1 MKNNYLKIGFLS
13 TCLILSS
20 LVLAQ
25 ANKVTIC
32 HIPPGNPAN
41 AHNITVSINAVGA
54 HLYGNNQHNDFLG
67 DCWAGCSVGSI
78 VKATQ
83 GKQSDGTPVATDRSD
98 SSKVL
103 GIPDGNNTPGEFY
116 TLGFGG
122 EIILKMDG
130 GILNRPGNDLYIYE
144 TSFGQPD
151 CDDYPEKAEIFV
163 STDMNSW
170 TSLGIICQDGG
181 VDIAPL
187 DWILYVKVKDV
198 SDPSGFSEVVD
209 GFDLDGIQCIRP
221 QQKQVVQKNES
232 FTIYPIPVTSVLNV
246 TFNEMKFG
254 ETLTAAVFDVMGKQ
268 VLRTEIKIDETSG
281 SLSIPMSGLSPGNY
295 VLQLT
300 GTDLRYSEQFLK
312 N

>member
-1 MKNNYLKIGFLS
+1 MKNNYLKTSFLS
-13 TCLILSS
+13 GCFLLNG

-25 ANKVTIC
+25 SNKVTIC

-41 AHNITVSINAVGA
+41 AHSISVSTNAVRA

-67 DCWAGCSVGSI
+67 DCWAGCLVET
-78 VKATQ
+78 VVQTTQ

-98 SSKVL
+98 ASKVL
-103 GIPDGNNTPGEFY
+103 GVPDGNNTPGEFY
-116 TLGFGG
+116 ALGFGG

-130 GILNRPGNDLYIYE
+130 GILNRPGNDLYVYE

-151 CDDYPEKAEIFV
+151 CNDYPERAEIFV

-170 TSLGIICQDGG
+170 TSLGIICQDGA

-198 SDPSGFSEVVD
+198 SDPLAFSQVVD

-221 QQKQVVQKNES
+221 QQKQIVEDQS
-232 FTIYPIPVTSVLNV
+232 SISIYPVPVTSNMQIEYKGIEQGQ
-246 TFNEMKFG
+246 TF
-254 ETLTAAVFDVMGKQ
+254 TAEVFDPRGKQ
-268 VLRTEIKIDETSG
+268 VLRTEIKTADSFG
-281 SLSIPMSGLSPGNY
+281 SLSIPMSELAPGIY

-300 GTDLRYSEQFLK
+300 GTNLRYSEQFIK